1 MSRRV
6 LALFAF
12 LVPISVFFSTAVTA
26 QVTVDDRYYVS
37 LEQARDACYSFA
49 SSSNCSNGNVHTDGG
64 DYYLTCIATYSNGN
78 IRRGYGSIACSPSSD
93 KTVERYE
100 FHYIL
105 SGQCPLGDLPDATG
119 ECVNPNDVC
128 LPGSMRAD
136 CRVECPAIEYT
147 YYLNGVLRHGRTA
160 EGTVGHG
167 QSCPTPI
174 YPSGSQ
180 QGCIGTPGTCNTDG
194 AIDERIPITVVEET
208 VTENPD
214 GSTTTET
221 TTRESGGHDSTN
233 TGGGG
238 SPTLTATGI
247 PVDPNWD
254 YKDTVNIGDST
265 YARCEHGGLVDS
277 TIMCDY
283 VPPQCSAGQF
293 PTVTGCVNVPR
304 AENPHYTPP
313 QTITKRNPDGS
324 STTII
329 HEGSK
334 TVNQGGGGQPG
345 QGDKASTGTASG
357 TCSAPPQSTGDAQL
371 NAILRQQWE
380 MMCLGDL
387 DLPDVLPDIAQTREQ
402 LQTELSETFDT
413 IKSQVGGY
421 FDFSAPTGGCV
432 PNHESIY
439 GVSIDFSVCRFI
451 GLFQQIGTL
460 LVALAALSAVA
471 IVTRSK
477 K

>member
-1 MSRRV
+1 MSGIAHRV
-6 LALFAF
+6 YYGEC
-12 LVPISVFFSTAVTA
+12 P
-26 QVTVDDRYYVS
+26 VDTEVD
-37 LEQARDACYSFA
+37 E
-49 SSSNCSNGNVHTDGG
+49 N
-64 DYYLTCIATYSNGN
+64 
-78 IRRGYGSIACSPSSD
+78 
-93 KTVERYE
+93 
-100 FHYIL
+100 
-105 SGQCPLGDLPDATG
+105 GQCHPIEEEPEPQCQFGSLTPS
-119 ECVNPNDVC
+119 EC
-128 LPGSMRAD
+128 A
-136 CRVECPAIEYT
+136 VECPAIEYT
-147 YYLNGVLRHGRTA
+147 YYLDGVLRNGRTA
-160 EGTVGHG
+160 EGRVGHG

-293 PTVTGCVNVPR
+293 PTATGCVNAPR
-304 AENPHYTPP
+304 AENPHYAPP

-387 DLPDVLPDIAQTREQ
+387 DLPDVLPDIAQKRDQ
-402 LQTELSETFDT
+402 LQTELSDTFDT
-413 IKSQVGGY
+413 IKSQVSGY
-421 FDFSAPTGGCV
+421 FDFTPPTGGCV
-432 PNHESIY
+432 PNHETIY